1 MESPHK
7 GPAARKVFILQFQY
21 FRSAYML
28 KKNKQTN
35 FTQQWKLIR
44 VLGFPLTGN
53 STIHTG
59 KNARK
64 HLNSTL
70 LFPYERNPPVTNGLA
85 PQQASD
91 AKALIMQFQDYRSI
105 SVSSVLWKKH
115 TFGNSDIAWVSVD
128 CISLATLQFVQQII
142 PENKNKKKKDTML
155 HSTDHPSG
163 GKSLVNNGISTQG
176 SELRKFFIMQCQDYQ
191 STFMSSFQKDKLC
204 TQQWQQ
210 LSVLGFHLTGRYIV
224 GSTAVSHY
232 WSFMRRIHWWP
243 MDSPHQGPTK
253 RNTLM
258 CNSRSTFA
266 SSILCNIKQYFH
278 HSDVICASWASPSLA
293 TLMFVHQPVHKNTKE
308 NNKAPHRWFPVRR
321 NQQRPME
328 SPHKGPAMWEALIM
342 QFQYFRSTYDGKTHF
357 TQQWK
362 HMHVLGFHLTGNYI
376 VY

>member
-1 MESPHK
+1 MKTHSRPGIPSHWQLNNTYRKKCKKTSKFHTTVPLWEESTGDQWTRPITGQWCKSINHAIS
-7 GPAARKVFILQFQY
+7 GLQIY
-21 FRSAYML
+21 FC
-28 KKNKQTN
+28 
-35 FTQQWKLIR
+35 F
-44 VLGFPLTGN
+44 
-53 STIHTG
+53 
-59 KNARK
+59 
-64 HLNSTL
+64 
-70 LFPYERNPPVTNGLA
+70 
-85 PQQASD
+85 
-91 AKALIMQFQDYRSI
+91 I
-105 SVSSVLWKKH
+105 SVMEETL
-115 TFGNSDIAWVSVD
+115 GNSDIAWVSVD
-128 CISLATLQFVQQII
+128 YISLATLQFVQQII

-253 RNTLM
+253 RNTSM
-258 CNSRSTFA
+258 CNSQSTFA

-308 NNKAPHRWFPVRR
+308 NNKGPHRWFPVRR